1 MNCLIYDWKKNKIGN
16 ENKLLN
22 CFLRRKKI
30 NCGNKFDE
38 NKFFDMRLEKLICL
52 IYDIGGK

>member
-1 MNCLIYDWKKNKIGN
+1 MIGKKI
-16 ENKLLN
+16 KLAM
-22 CFLRRKKI
+22 KI

>member
-1 MNCLIYDWKKNKIGN
+1 MIGKKNKIGN

-22 CFLRRKKI
+22 CFLQRKKI